1 MDQHFDSPGPVL
13 PSAAVGWLCGDEART
28 VAVAPGPFAA
38 AVSASFAACDH
49 EIVEATL
56 GADGAIELDARSV
69 DVLVLHQLPQSLES
83 YARALRPGGQ
93 LAVLSHQRDRRIPW
107 ARKLDVALGADYLSD
122 PAEALAC
129 SGLFGFVS
137 DDLFRHWQQVNHES
151 LAELIRHEFGHHD
164 DVEQRL
170 AAALELYAD
179 YGRGNDG
186 MQLPWVSACWKATV
200 LESAWSSPRGIDE
213 PTVPIALARSEEES
227 ASEPAAAPAPV
238 ISEAAR
244 PIFSAPSSDG
254 SDLLLIDFR

>member
-28 VAVAPGPFAA
+28 VAVAPGPFAGA
-38 AVSASFAACDH
+38 LAASFASCDH
-49 EIVEATL
+49 EIVDAAL
-56 GADGAIELDARSV
+56 SADGAIDLDARSV
-69 DVLVLHQLPQSLES
+69 DVVVLHELPQNLES
-83 YARALRPGGQ
+83 FAKSLRPGGQ
-93 LAVLSHQRDRRIPW
+93 LALISHQRDRRIPW
-107 ARKLDVALGADYLSD
+107 ARKLDVALAAEYPAD

-137 DDLFRHWQQVNHES
+137 DDSFRHWQQVNHES
-151 LAELIRHEFGHHD
+151 LAELIRHELAQRD

-200 LESAWSSPRGIDE
+200 LESAWSSPHGIDE
-213 PTVPIALARSEEES
+213 PTVPIALARAEEEP
-227 ASEPAAAPAPV
+227 AAEPAAAPEP
-238 ISEAAR
+238 ITEAAR
-244 PIFSAPSSDG
+244 PIFSAPSSSG
-254 SDLLLIDFR
+254 SDLVLIDFR